1 MSVSI
6 PIDPPHTAI
15 LSMDLQA
22 GIISIY
28 AKDEIGF
35 PERAA
40 RVLAHSRQHELRV
53 IHIQVGFRKGLPE
66 VSARNSLFAAVKNSE
81 QHQKLFMGEAGA
93 IHPLLTP
100 HADDIV
106 IVKHRISAFTGTDL
120 DMILRANEIHTL
132 VLFGIATSGV
142 LLSTLCAAVDL
153 DYGVIVIKDC
163 CVDQDAELH
172 GALINKYFTK
182 RGEVNT
188 ADEFIARL
196 ASPST

>member
-1 MSVSI
+1 MSTAT
-6 PIDPPHTAI
+6 PIDPQHTAA
-15 LSMDLQA
+15 LSMDMQK

-28 AKDEIGF
+28 AKDHAGF
-35 PERAA
+35 VERAA
-40 RVLAHSRQHELRV
+40 ALLFHSRRRGIRV

-81 QHQKLFMGEAGA
+81 QHQKLFQGETGA

-120 DMILRANEIHTL
+120 DMILRANEVHTL

-142 LLSTLCAAVDL
+142 VLSTLCDAVDL
-153 DYGVIVIKDC
+153 DYRVIVIKDC

-172 GALINKYFTK
+172 TTLINKFFAK
-182 RGEVNT
+182 RGEVIS
-188 ADEFIARL
+188 ADEFISHLGSLR
-196 ASPST
+196 S

>member
-1 MSVSI
+1 MSAT
-6 PIDPPHTAI
+6 PAIDPAHTAV
-15 LSMDLQA
+15 LSMDLQT
-22 GIISIY
+22 GIVSIY
-28 AKDEIGF
+28 AKNEMGF

-40 RVLAHSRQHELRV
+40 SVLSHSRRHGMRV

-66 VSARNSLFAAVKNSE
+66 VSARNALFAAVKNSE

-120 DMILRANEIHTL
+120 DMILRANDIHTL

-142 LLSTLCAAVDL
+142 VLSTLSAAVDL
-153 DYGVIVIKDC
+153 DYRVIVIKDC

-172 GALINKYFTK
+172 DTLINKYFAK
-182 RGEVNT
+182 RGEVIS
-188 ADEFIARL
+188 ADDFISRL
-196 ASPST
+196 AAPSS

>member
-1 MSVSI
+1 MSTST
-6 PIDPPHTAI
+6 PLDPKHTAV
-15 LSMDLQA
+15 LSMDMQA

-28 AKDEIGF
+28 AKDEVRF

-40 RVLAHSRQHELRV
+40 HVLNLSRQRGMRI

-81 QHQKLFMGEAGA
+81 QYQKLFMGEAGA
-93 IHPLLTP
+93 IHPALTP
-100 HADDIV
+100 HDDDTV

-142 LLSTLCAAVDL
+142 VLSTLCAAVDL
-153 DYGVIVIKDC
+153 DYRAVVIKDC
-163 CVDQDAELH
+163 CVDQDAELNDV
-172 GALINKYFTK
+172 LINNYFTK
-182 RGEVNT
+182 RSEVVS
-188 ADEFIARL
+188 ADDFISRL
-196 ASPST
+196 ALPS

>member
-1 MSVSI
+1 MSI
-6 PIDPPHTAI
+6 PTTLDPQHTAV
-15 LSMDLQA
+15 LNMDMQA

-28 AKDEIGF
+28 AKDEVRF

-40 RVLAHSRQHELRV
+40 HLLNLSRQRGMRI
-53 IHIQVGFRKGLPE
+53 IHIQVGFREGLPE

-81 QHQKLFMGEAGA
+81 QYQKLFLGEAGA
-93 IHPLLTP
+93 IHPALTP
-100 HADDIV
+100 HSDDIV

-142 LLSTLCAAVDL
+142 VLSTLCAAVDL
-153 DYGVIVIKDC
+153 DYRAIVIKDC
-163 CVDQDAELH
+163 CVDQDAGLH
-172 GALINKYFTK
+172 DVLMSNYFTK
-182 RGEVNT
+182 RGEVIS

-196 ASPST
+196 APPSH

>member
-1 MSVSI
+1 M
-6 PIDPPHTAI
+6 PIATALDPQHTAV
-15 LSMDLQA
+15 LSMDMQA

-28 AKDEIGF
+28 AKDEVRF

-40 RVLAHSRQHELRV
+40 HLLNLSRQRGMRI

-66 VSARNSLFAAVKNSE
+66 VSARNSVFAAVKNSE

-93 IHPLLTP
+93 IHPALTP
-100 HADDIV
+100 QSDDIV

-142 LLSTLCAAVDL
+142 VLSTLSAAVDL
-153 DYGVIVIKDC
+153 DYRAIVIKDC
-163 CVDQDAELH
+163 CVDQDAQLH
-172 GALINKYFTK
+172 DVLINNYFTK
-182 RGEVNT
+182 RGEVIS
-188 ADEFIARL
+188 ADDFISRL
-196 ASPST
+196 ALPL

>member
-6 PIDPPHTAI
+6 PIDPQHTAV
-15 LSMDLQA
+15 LSMDMQA
-22 GIISIY
+22 GITSIY
-28 AKDEIGF
+28 AKNEVGF

-40 RVLAHSRQHELRV
+40 RVLAHSRQHEVRV

-81 QHQKLFMGEAGA
+81 QHQKLFMGEAGS
-93 IHPLLTP
+93 IHRLLTP

-142 LLSTLCAAVDL
+142 VLSTLCAAVDR
-153 DYGVIVIKDC
+153 DYRVVVIKDC

-172 GALINKYFTK
+172 SALINKFFIK
-182 RGEVNT
+182 RGDVIT
-188 ADEFIARL
+188 ADEFIERL
-196 ASPST
+196 GAPSL